1 MLIIILFQLLLIL
14 HKDKYK
20 TNIILKSNKLI

>member
-14 HKDKYK
+14 YKDKYK
-20 TNIILKSNKLI
+20 TNIILSNLIN

>member
-14 HKDKYK
+14 YKDKYK
-20 TNIILKSNKLI
+20 TNIILFNLIN

>member
-20 TNIILKSNKLI
+20 INIILSNLIN

>member
-14 HKDKYK
+14 HKDKCK
-20 TNIILKSNKLI
+20 TNIILSNLIN

>member
-20 TNIILKSNKLI
+20 TNIILSNLIN